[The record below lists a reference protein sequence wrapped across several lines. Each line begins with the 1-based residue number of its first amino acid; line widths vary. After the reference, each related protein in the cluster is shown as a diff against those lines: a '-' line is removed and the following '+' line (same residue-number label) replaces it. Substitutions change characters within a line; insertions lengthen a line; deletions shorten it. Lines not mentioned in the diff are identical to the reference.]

1 MRQNEVEIEE
11 IAFKEIDS
19 TQVYARKEGENL
31 MKKKKGWYVIRADS
45 QTAGVGQGD
54 HKWFSPPDVNIY
66 ATFILPWEDKHS
78 ELIPY
83 LTQTPAV
90 AVCQVLED
98 FDFKPKIKWEND
110 ILLDDKKVSGILTEV
125 EEQWDGKIILI
136 GIGINV
142 NMESADCES
151 VDQPVT
157 SLKLERDNRHLDKI
171 EVFNRLKD
179 KLFDCIESLKKGK
192 FSNILQYIKKH
203 TAYQGC
209 VVKIT
214 DSDEPGDVI
223 GIFQGLNDDG
233 QLILEV
239 EGTTKVLLRGRM
251 TLCYQ
256 ELVDV

>member
-1 MRQNEVEIEE
+1 MRPNEVEIEE
-11 IAFKEIDS
+11 IFFKEIES
-19 TQVYARKEGENL
+19 TQIYARKEAEKL
-31 MKKKKGWYVIRADS
+31 MKKKKDWYVIRADS

-66 ATFILPWEDKHS
+66 ATFVLPWEDKHS

-83 LTQTPAV
+83 LIQTPAI

-110 ILLDDKKVSGILTEV
+110 ILLDDKKVSGIFTEV
-125 EEQWDGKIILI
+125 VEQWDGKIILI

-142 NMESADCES
+142 NMEYADCES
-151 VDQPVT
+151 IDQPVT
-157 SLKLERDNRHLDKI
+157 SLKIERDNHQFDKI
-171 EVFNRLKD
+171 EVFNRLKY
-179 KLFDCIESLKKGK
+179 KLFDCIESLKKSK
-192 FSNILQYIKKH
+192 FSNFLQYIRKH

-209 VVKIT
+209 VVKVT
-214 DSDEPGDVI
+214 DSDEPGEVI
-223 GIFQGLNDDG
+223 GIYQGLNDDG
-233 QLILEV
+233 YLILDV
-239 EGTTKVLLRGRM
+239 EGRKKVLLKGRM